1 MADVKTHIDRP
12 LHGMLCALAAF
23 FLFAVMNALAKMLA
37 ETHHVV
43 EIAFY
48 RNLVAVIPMLFWVYA
63 MNNRHILTIHSHPK
77 GIVAR
82 AILGTISLV
91 VTFAAYATMPFAD
104 TTAFLFASSL
114 IVPVFGFFFLSER
127 VGPYR
132 WGAILIGFVGVII
145 MCQPTGDVNTIGIAL
160 ALSAALI
167 HATLQT
173 LVRAL
178 GKTESPA
185 TVTFYFVFIGM
196 FVSLIPMPFVFT
208 MPTWNELPLIIG
220 VGIAGLVAQLFISRA
235 YKYAQASIVTV
246 FNYSGIIWAMLIGWI
261 VWDEWPTHVILT
273 GAAIV
278 IASNLFILYR
288 EQKLA
293 KISLLKPTIKDDE
306 IL

>member
-1 MADVKTHIDRP
+1 MTAAKPHKDRP
-12 LHGMLCALAAF
+12 VHGMICALAAF
-23 FLFAVMNALAKMLA
+23 FTFALMNAMAKMLA

-48 RNLVAVIPMLFWVYA
+48 RNFIALIPMVIWVYA
-63 MNNRHILTIHSHPK
+63 MNNRHILTINSSPK
-77 GIVAR
+77 GIVTR
-82 AILGTISLV
+82 SVLGTLSLI
-91 VTFAAYATMPFAD
+91 VTFAAFATMPFAD
-104 TTAFLFASSL
+104 TTAFLFTSSL
-114 IVPVFGFFFLSER
+114 IVPMFGFFFLGER

-132 WGAILIGFVGVII
+132 WGAIVVGFIGVLIMV
-145 MCQPTGDVNTIGIAL
+145 QPTGDVNTAGITL
-160 ALSAALI
+160 ALSAALM

-173 LVRAL
+173 IVRSL

-196 FVSLIPMPFVFT
+196 FVSLIPIPLVFT
-208 MPTWNELPLIIG
+208 TIPTWEEMPLVIG
-220 VGIAGLVAQLFISRA
+220 VGLTGLIAQLLVSRA

-261 VWDEWPTHVILT
+261 FWDEWPTHVIMI
-273 GAAIV
+273 GAAVV

-293 KISLLKPTIKDDE
+293 RLAKAAVHEADVL
-306 IL
+306 